1 MPMNVKKI
9 IKAVLV
15 GFVLVS
21 IGFAIGREVTLRRLA
36 EGGGG
41 DGAAGTAGMVG
52 DGVVVYYM
60 HPAARCATC
69 NTIEKVAR
77 QAVEEGFAQDI
88 RADRLRWRAMS
99 IEDNEPL
106 AKRYNVA
113 SSTVV
118 VVRLHDGREVGHQ
131 CLDEAWEL
139 VDKPTELAA
148 CVSRAVRAALTGATT
163 GATTNP

>member
-1 MPMNVKKI
+1 MNVRKI
-9 IKAVLV
+9 IRAVLV

-36 EGGGG
+36 AGDGG
-41 DGAAGTAGMVG
+41 DGAAGMVG

-60 HPAARCATC
+60 HPAMRCVTC

-88 RADRLRWRAMS
+88 RAGRLRWRAMS